1 MESFLSTSCL
11 RRLLCAAVL
20 MAGFAVLTTGS
31 VPAADDPVIA
41 ADKSLMAAF
50 EKGDRA
56 TLNKYLDADFTW
68 VDPEGILVTREDSL
82 TLEMKPMVG
91 EGKDIQVRE
100 NIVGDQVDWL
110 HANSGD
116 KFEGRVWVK
125 RASIWKLLHITDI
138 VKHPPEDEINVRP
151 TYAIPCTN
159 PCQIVPFRPAD
170 KVQAAVLA
178 AWQEQIT
185 NREQLIRHTDDDQ
198 VMVTTYLGETPPR
211 KLRFTGPGAPSS
223 GPSIGSPQVLWM
235 RMWTFGPETVVMLA
249 CQPSYG
255 GKAYWS
261 SRVFH
266 FQHGIWQMMESYHN
280 TIEASGVMTEVQ
292 GK

>member
-1 MESFLSTSCL
+1 MKIKFTTSLSC
-11 RRLLCAAVL
+11 RLLCAVVL
-20 MAGFAVLTTGS
+20 IAGLTALTGIS
-31 VPAADDPVIA
+31 AAAADDAVLQ

-56 TLNKYLDADFTW
+56 TVNKYLDADFTW
-68 VDPEGILVTREDSL
+68 VDPNGIMVAREDAL
-82 TLEMKPMVG
+82 ALEMKPMIG
-91 EGKDIQVRE
+91 EGNGIQVRE
-100 NIVGDQVDWL
+100 NKVGDQVDWL
-110 HANSGD
+110 HVNSGD
-116 KFEGRVWVK
+116 KFYGRVWVK
-125 RASIWKLLHITDI
+125 RASGWKLLHITEI
-138 VKHPPEDEINVRP
+138 VKQPPEDEINMRP
-151 TYAIPCTN
+151 AYAIPCTN

-170 KVQAAVLA
+170 KAQAAVLV

-185 NREQLIRHTDDDQ
+185 NREQLIRHTSDDQ

-211 KLRFTGPGAPSS
+211 KVRLAGPGAPSS
-223 GPSIGSPQVLWM
+223 GPSVGSPPVLWM
-235 RMWTFGPETVVMLA
+235 RMWTFGPDTVVALA

-266 FQHGIWQMMESYHN
+266 FQNGLWQMLESYHN
-280 TIEASGVMTEVQ
+280 TIGASGVMTEVQ